1 MTDVDVFAGGLSELP
16 EEGSVLGPLFN
27 CLIGKQF
34 RDLKFG
40 DRYWYENPG
49 VGGFTPGKQQPCV
62 LNTQSGVDT
71 DNNDILHKTQVTG
84 KYEILNKIS
93 RYKRDL
99 KCVTVTILSI

>member
-40 DRYWYENPG
+40 DRYWFENPG
-49 VGGFTPGKQQPCV
+49 VGGFTPGKQQA
-62 LNTQSGVDT
+62 TQAGVDT
-71 DNNDILHKTQVTG
+71 DNNILHKTQVTG

-99 KCVTVTILSI
+99 KCVTVTILSL